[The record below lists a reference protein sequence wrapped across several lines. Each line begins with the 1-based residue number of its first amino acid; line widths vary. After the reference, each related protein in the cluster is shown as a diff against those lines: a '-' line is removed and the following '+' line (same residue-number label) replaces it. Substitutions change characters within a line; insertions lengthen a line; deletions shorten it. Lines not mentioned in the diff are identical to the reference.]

1 MRLATQRGTQQ
12 FWRTFWRT
20 GSVSTTL
27 VIEDTLLFLRY
38 IISNREFR
46 SIRIE
51 SFPFCISIFYSIT
64 RAHTFFLFRVDR
76 SRSIREERRKK
87 ERAGWWSYC
96 CLLSRLE
103 RNESVIGDLPSSLS
117 ASTNREKQLL
127 RIDIRIE
134 HDHFERW
141 FEHPRLNTLSLR
153 SREEGNVSS
162 FLSDLEPKH
171 PRWHS
176 FQSVCTRYLRNQVK

>member
-141 FEHPRLNTLSLR
+141 FASTIKYAFITLPRRGKRLIVSFRFGTQASALTLFPICLYTISQK
-153 SREEGNVSS
+153 SS
-162 FLSDLEPKH
+162 
-171 PRWHS
+171 
-176 FQSVCTRYLRNQVK
+176 

>member
-1 MRLATQRGTQQ
+1 MRVATQRGTQQ

-27 VIEDTLLFLRY
+27 EDTLLFLRY

-64 RAHTFFLFRVDR
+64 HVFLFRVDR

-141 FEHPRLNTLSLR
+141 FASTIKYAFITLPRRGKRLII
-153 SREEGNVSS
+153 S
-162 FLSDLEPKH
+162 FRFGTH